1 MKSRK
6 RTRYVRVV
14 MIDKDSLLRAE
25 DIVNQ
30 AVNELNRFGCS
41 VVSIVPLSAPFLM
54 YNIIYES
61 EKEIGELIRER
72 EKEPEQPEP
81 EAEPEP
87 EKGGECDDRAGT
99 DLSDGNGDRDR

>member
-14 MIDKDSLLRAE
+14 MIDKDSLLCAE
-25 DIVNQ
+25 NIQ

-81 EAEPEP
+81 EP
-87 EKGGECDDRAGT
+87 EKGGECDERKGTELPDKDR
-99 DLSDGNGDRDR
+99 

>member
-1 MKSRK
+1 MKR

-14 MIDKDSLLRAE
+14 MIDKDSLLCAE
-25 DIVNQ
+25 NIVNQ

-72 EKEPEQPEP
+72 ERQPEP
-81 EAEPEP
+81 EAEPE
-87 EKGGECDDRAGT
+87 KGGECDERKGTELPDKDR
-99 DLSDGNGDRDR
+99 

>member
-14 MIDKDSLLRAE
+14 MIDKDSLLCAE
-25 DIVNQ
+25 NIVNQ

-81 EAEPEP
+81 EP
-87 EKGGECDDRAGT
+87 EKGGECDERKGTELPDKDR
-99 DLSDGNGDRDR
+99 